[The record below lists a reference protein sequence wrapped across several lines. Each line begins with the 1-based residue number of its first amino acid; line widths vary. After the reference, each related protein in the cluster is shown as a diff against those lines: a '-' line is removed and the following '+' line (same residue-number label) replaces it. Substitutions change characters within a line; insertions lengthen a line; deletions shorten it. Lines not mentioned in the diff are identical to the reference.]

1 MLGDT
6 SWSPLDQRRERR
18 GVHLLVVSSF
28 DTVLGGG
35 VGHLPIASPDT
46 VVSGIVHTLPLSG
59 VDLQPLLGC
68 IADLPFRFSVNFA
81 SIIGKTPNSPHG
93 PLGADLSPFSVRGMM
108 GVNVEEYEPRADYS

>member
-18 GVHLLVVSSF
+18 GVHLLVVSSV

-68 IADLPFRFSVNFA
+68 IADLPIRFSVNFA